1 MDEAATSPTL
11 EALLATACARIER
24 LSPREAFAAQ
34 QAGALIVDTRS
45 SEDRERDGI
54 VPGSLHIPR
63 TVLEWRAAPDSSWRN
78 PHIGGIEREVIVLCD
93 HGYSSILTAATLVEL
108 GFARRRRRDRRLRG
122 VARCGPPGRHRS
134 RSAPRAWE
142 LAGMGGPD

>member
-1 MDEAATSPTL
+1 MDEASRSPTL

-24 LSPREAFAAQ
+24 LSPHEAFAAQ
-34 QAGALIVDTRS
+34 QAGALIIDTRS

-63 TVLEWRAAPDSSWRN
+63 TVLEWRAAPDSRWRS
-78 PHIGGIEREVIVLCD
+78 PHIGGVERKVVVLCD

-108 GFARRRRRDRRLRG
+108 GFAGAGDVIGGFEAWRDAGLSVGAAPARRR
-122 VARCGPPGRHRS
+122 GPG
-134 RSAPRAWE
+134 E
-142 LAGMGGPD
+142 LVGMGGPD

>member
-1 MDEAATSPTL
+1 MDEASRSPTL

-24 LSPREAFAAQ
+24 LSPQAAFAAQ
-34 QAGALIVDTRS
+34 QAGALIIDTRS

-54 VPGSLHIPR
+54 VSGSLHIPR
-63 TVLEWRAAPDSSWRN
+63 TVLEWRAAPDSRWRS
-78 PHIGGIEREVIVLCD
+78 PHIGGVERKVVVLCD

-108 GFARRRRRDRRLRG
+108 GFAGAGDVIGGFEAWRDAGLPVGVGPARRRR
-122 VARCGPPGRHRS
+122 PG
-134 RSAPRAWE
+134 E

>member
-1 MDEAATSPTL
+1 VDEASRSPTL

-24 LSPREAFAAQ
+24 LSPHEAFAAQ
-34 QAGALIVDTRS
+34 QAGALIIDTRS

-63 TVLEWRAAPDSSWRN
+63 TVLEWRAAPDSRWRS
-78 PHIGGIEREVIVLCD
+78 PHVGGVERKVVVLCD

-108 GFARRRRRDRRLRG
+108 GFAGAGDVIGGFEAWRDAGLPVRPAPARRR
-122 VARCGPPGRHRS
+122 GPGD
-134 RSAPRAWE
+134 